1 MPDKSWL
8 YNFGMLWAAGA
19 AIGVGQALLSKE
31 QLSWRMLIGK
41 ALCSGGLGLAAAAL
55 GFFQPDISF
64 GVQVGAA
71 CALSTMGADIFE
83 RFATKYVGE
92 KHGKS

>member
-19 AIGVGQALLSKE
+19 AIGIGQALLSKE

-41 ALCSGGLGLAAAAL
+41 ALCSGGLTYRLVSRSELRARSPPWVL
-55 GFFQPDISF
+55 TYSRDS
-64 GVQVGAA
+64 
-71 CALSTMGADIFE
+71 LLNT
-83 RFATKYVGE
+83 
-92 KHGKS
+92 